1 MLGVILAVIIFGLI
15 ILIHEF
21 GHYIVGKLSGCSV
34 SKFSIGWGPKMVA
47 FKKKETE
54 YQISWIPLIGGYVRM
69 PGMEGESAELTK
81 EEESDIKKYNL
92 KTFEEIR
99 TWQKFMVFI
108 GGVGMQMITAVLLLS
123 IVIAVMGKPLNKL
136 YIAGVSEGSPAQ
148 AAGLKTA
155 DVILKVDNQSIN
167 SVDDLLVYLS
177 DKDNQEVKVSC
188 KRGEEVLIA
197 NVIPIYNSEYKKVVM
212 GINIAPSL
220 YFEKEE
226 MSWKDY
232 AFGGIIFTG
241 ELSVKMLEGIWMLIS
256 GKLPIKD
263 SAMGPVGIVAI
274 TKDII
279 QTGFLNV
286 IMFFILININL
297 AFINLMPF
305 PALDGGHVIFLAI
318 EKIFRIKISTKIKE
332 KIIIVG
338 FSLLII
344 LILYITLNDVT
355 RLYKAHQSKKEA
367 ALTQEE
373 IETDKK

>member
-1 MLGVILAVIIFGLI
+1 MVGIVLAIIIFGLI

-34 SKFSIGWGPKMVA
+34 SKFSIGWGPKMAA

-81 EEESDIKKYNL
+81 EEAQDIKKYNL

-108 GGVGMQMITAVLLLS
+108 GGVGMQIITAILLLS

-136 YIAGVSEGSPAQ
+136 YIASVAENSPAQ
-148 AAGLKTA
+148 TAGLEPADIIIKVDSTSINSVNDLLNYLEDKDNKEVKVSFKRGDEFLTA
-155 DVILKVDNQSIN
+155 DVIP
-167 SVDDLLVYLS
+167 
-177 DKDNQEVKVSC
+177 
-188 KRGEEVLIA
+188 R
-197 NVIPIYNSEYKKVVM
+197 YNSDYKKVVM
-212 GINIAPSL
+212 GINIAPTL
-220 YFEKEE
+220 YFEKED

-232 AFGGIIFTG
+232 AFGGFIFTG
-241 ELSVKMLEGIWMLIS
+241 ELSSKMLEGIWMLVS
-256 GKLPIKD
+256 GKLAIKD

-279 QTGFLNV
+279 QTGLLNV
-286 IMFFILININL
+286 VMFFILININL

-318 EKIFRIKISTKIKE
+318 EKIFRIKIGTKVKE

-344 LILYITLNDVT
+344 LILYITFNDVN
-355 RLYKAHQSKKEA
+355 RLYKAHQNKKEA
-367 ALTQEE
+367 VATQKVN
-373 IETDKK
+373 TDKK